1 MMCCCCGGRFQL
13 EQRILELESG
23 RLEHHVRAEDHAALK
38 DERDR
43 LAGQLRMAADS
54 EARLQRQLE
63 AEKEQVGCQLYAQ
76 GYSVVSCWWRTQY
89 LGFRPQ
95 WK

>member
-1 MMCCCCGGRFQL
+1 LVRFQL

-63 AEKEQVGCQLYAQ
+63 AEREQVGFSAHWCSMLPRSFSPYLTQLASYRA
-76 GYSVVSCWWRTQY
+76 
-89 LGFRPQ
+89 
-95 WK
+95 

>member
-1 MMCCCCGGRFQL
+1 LGCCCCCCRFQL

-23 RLEHHVRAEDHAALK
+23 RLEHHVRAEDHAGLK

-43 LAGQLRMAADS
+43 LAAQLRMAADS

-63 AEKEQVGCQLYAQ
+63 AEKEQVGCGCVAKAVWWSA
-76 GYSVVSCWWRTQY
+76 GDDAVS
-89 LGFRPQ
+89 GFGP
-95 WK
+95 

>member
-1 MMCCCCGGRFQL
+1 MPAVLLLGCCCCRFQL

-63 AEKEQVGCQLYAQ
+63 AEKEQVGAVA
-76 GYSVVSCWWRTQY
+76 G
-89 LGFRPQ
+89 
-95 WK
+95 

>member
-1 MMCCCCGGRFQL
+1 MYAPVTALALLPLLSNLAGTCRFQL

-23 RLEHHVRAEDHAALK
+23 RLEHHVRAEDYAALK

-43 LAGQLRMAADS
+43 LAGQLRLAADA

-63 AEKEQVGCQLYAQ
+63 AEKEQVR
-76 GYSVVSCWWRTQY
+76 V
-89 LGFRPQ
+89 
-95 WK
+95 